1 VVGGADGDQ
10 FVIENNTSA
19 GGDNQNGLKLSSLQ
33 TTGILLGGTATYQDG
48 YAQLVADVGTTT
60 RQTQI
65 SSEALGALRSQ
76 ALSFRDSVSGV
87 NLEEELVKLTTF
99 QQSFNAAS
107 RLIQAAKEMSDVLI
121 RMI

>member
-1 VVGGADGDQ
+1 MTSTLLDYAGRVAGDAGRRA
-10 FVIENNTSA
+10 NTAAREQVSA
-19 GGDNQNGLKLSSLQ
+19 
-33 TTGILLGGTATYQDG
+33 
-48 YAQLVADVGTTT
+48 V
-60 RQTQI
+60 
-65 SSEALGALRSQ
+65 ALRTEADQ
-76 ALSFRDSVSGV
+76 RRGSVEGV